1 MTSSRDNRKSRG
13 RPATGKGTL
22 IGVRLQPDQLQR
34 LDDWIEED
42 GGRFS
47 RPEAIRKLLDH
58 AWGRTVASRGVKAL
72 EQRLPEL
79 PPKKASFD

>member
-47 RPEAIRKLLDH
+47 RPEAIRKLLEH
-58 AWGRTVASRGVKAL
+58 AWGRTVASRGVKT
-72 EQRLPEL
+72 L
-79 PPKKASFD
+79 PPLLGEAGE